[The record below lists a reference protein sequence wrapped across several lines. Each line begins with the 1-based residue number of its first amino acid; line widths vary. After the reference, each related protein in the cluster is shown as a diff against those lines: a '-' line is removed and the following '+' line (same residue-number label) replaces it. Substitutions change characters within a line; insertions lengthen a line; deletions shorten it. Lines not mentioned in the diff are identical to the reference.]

1 MAMKNN
7 YTAPRLIIK
16 AIRETGTTDTGPV
29 MLKMEDILHEEMMRR
44 QPSYVK
50 LSANG
55 RMFRI
60 VDRLERIGIYT
71 YSDVTALIAQV
82 QKSRAKEAPKRRR
95 REEFR
100 RALGM

>member
-1 MAMKNN
+1 MANN
-7 YTAPRLIIK
+7 TKYAAKRLIAK
-16 AIRETGTTDTGPV
+16 AVRKARTTDTGTV

-82 QKSRAKEAPKRRR
+82 QKSRAKEAPKRR
-95 REEFR
+95 EEFR
-100 RALGM
+100 RAMGM